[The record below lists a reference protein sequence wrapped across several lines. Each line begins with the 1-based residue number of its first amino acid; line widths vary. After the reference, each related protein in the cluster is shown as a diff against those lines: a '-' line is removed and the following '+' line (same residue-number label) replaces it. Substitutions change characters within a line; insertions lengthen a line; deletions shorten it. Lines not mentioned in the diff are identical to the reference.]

1 MLRAELINS
10 CSHEK
15 VAEAAVLSIGGD
27 FRDRVALLARASDVS
42 TGGFAAQCVRRFAEE
57 AHEDDWEALSAVIA
71 GCDTP
76 ILHGLRWLVE
86 TMIDGKLSGELP
98 REREGRRGFSQTRRG
113 GGSRESRALEM
124 PCV

>member
-1 MLRAELINS
+1 MLRAELISS

-42 TGGFAAQCVRRFAEE
+42 TGRFAADCVRRFAEE
-57 AHEDDWEALSAVIA
+57 AHDQDWETLSAVIA

-86 TMIDGKLSGELP
+86 TMLDGELP
-98 REREGRRGFSQTRRG
+98 SEQGKRAGRSARG
-113 GGSRESRALEM
+113 GVSRVSRAFEM
-124 PCV
+124 SC